1 MNVVSA
7 VTTFNKIRSTV
18 DTKAV
23 HAQVKRPFRF
33 FLCGDPALVAAMRVF
48 LLSGHADEHVPL
60 DAAACLETVLPNG
73 MPILETGDAK
83 AVLFL
88 GLPGDLAG
96 ANLAMF
102 APLKLPVLAITVDA
116 SVAAPSGPASHPR
129 PGAIEEYV
137 VPRIDRTALKTKL
150 LPHLID
156 CCRGIEIAV
165 GRRLPALR
173 ETVALKLTRDAANNA
188 LRVAGASA
196 VVDQVPVFGAL
207 LGAFTSAGDM
217 VALTGIQMMLMFQ
230 IGATYGRDP
239 DVQRVWELLPIVG
252 GGFGWRIISRELSG
266 FIPVAGIFIK
276 GAIAYAGTIVVGES
290 ASFYYQHGRH
300 MSRADAAQLYVDT
313 KNSAIQFARDTFSR
327 IRNRN

>member
-7 VTTFNKIRSTV
+7 VATFNKIRSTV

-33 FLCGDPALVAAMRVF
+33 FLCGDPALVAAMRAF
-48 LLSGHADEHVPL
+48 LLSGHDDEHVPL
-60 DAAACLETVLPNG
+60 DAAACLETVSPNG
-73 MPILETGDAK
+73 APILETGDAK

-88 GLPGDLAG
+88 GLPGDLAS

-102 APLKLPVLAITVDA
+102 KPLKLPVLAVTI
-116 SVAAPSGPASHPR
+116 AAPSGPQSHPR
-129 PGAIEEYV
+129 PGAVEEYV
-137 VPRIDRTALKTKL
+137 VARIDRTALKAKV

-290 ASFYYQHGRH
+290 ASFYFQHGRH

-313 KNSAIQFARDTFSR
+313 KNSAIQFARDAFSR
-327 IRNRN
+327 IRNGK